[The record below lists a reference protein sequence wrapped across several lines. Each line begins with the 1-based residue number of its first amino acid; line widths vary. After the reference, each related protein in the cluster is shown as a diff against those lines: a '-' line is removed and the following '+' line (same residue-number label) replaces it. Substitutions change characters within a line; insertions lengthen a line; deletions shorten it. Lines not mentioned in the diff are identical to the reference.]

1 MTIAATSAPAV
12 NKALNSADNTYSQ
25 PSLTANK
32 AVATSETAGAS
43 GTNPSNTTNQSSTA
57 NQSEAANKKLSGYEA
72 SQQNRQLLNQQILS
86 SSLNLSLK
94 ADNQALTLLF
104 KTALERVQAEFS
116 PSDEQIA
123 AQPSKK
129 PENSP
134 YESEV
139 DYSPKATAERIVGF
153 ATGFYQAFKERN
165 PNDPEAL
172 TKFMEK
178 FSGGVEKGFADA
190 KEILKN
196 IDKLN
201 GKVESDIEETY
212 GLVQKGLTSFQE
224 KIAEAEK
231 QTTPDVTGEPVKA
244 AKS

>member
-1 MTIAATSAPAV
+1 MSIAATQSNPVASKV
-12 NKALNSADNTYSQ
+12 VNSAENTNTQ
-25 PSLTANK
+25 PSSTKNTT
-32 AVATSETAGAS
+32 VATTETAGTNGA
-43 GTNPSNTTNQSSTA
+43 NPSTAA
-57 NQSEAANKKLSGYEA
+57 NQTEAANKKLSGYEA

-104 KTALERVQAEFS
+104 KTALEKVQAEFA

-123 AQPSKK
+123 TPPNKK
-129 PENSP
+129 PETSP

-139 DYSPKATAERIVGF
+139 DYSPQATAERIVGF

-212 GLVQKGLTSFQE
+212 GLVQKGLKSFQE
-224 KIAEAEK
+224 KIAEAEGK
-231 QTTPDVTGEPVKA
+231 APTDSETPVKEKESPTKA
-244 AKS
+244 